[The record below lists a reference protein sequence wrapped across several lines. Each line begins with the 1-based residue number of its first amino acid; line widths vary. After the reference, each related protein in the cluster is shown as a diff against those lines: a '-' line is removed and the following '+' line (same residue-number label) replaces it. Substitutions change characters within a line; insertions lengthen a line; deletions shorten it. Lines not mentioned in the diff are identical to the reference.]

1 MVSRLTPALQPA
13 AADVMR
19 SRLAEVPTCGR
30 QPKQRTTSRRKD
42 RIVRISVLGALAL
55 ALVSSAASA
64 QTTDG
69 GYERALSTS
78 MASVAKA
85 MHSTIRTNLA
95 DSAARMTE
103 ADFAFR
109 PTPEARSFGQ
119 LVGHVINVNY
129 FFCSQA
135 AGEQFPATANY
146 ETISDRATLVK
157 ALQDS
162 LSYCDRIY
170 DTTTDANFN
179 EPVVMPP
186 QAGTPAPPTL
196 RGAVLMFN
204 IAHNN
209 EHYGN
214 LVVYMRLRGRV
225 PPSTAR
231 TQGSIQR

>member
-1 MVSRLTPALQPA
+1 MRGSFVGAVVLT
-13 AADVMR
+13 
-19 SRLAEVPTCGR
+19 
-30 QPKQRTTSRRKD
+30 
-42 RIVRISVLGALAL
+42 
-55 ALVSSAASA
+55 LVGSAASA

-78 MASVAKA
+78 LASVANA
-85 MHSTIRTNLA
+85 MHSTIRANLA
-95 DSAARMTE
+95 DSVAQMSE

-109 PTPEARSFGQ
+109 PTPEVRSFGQ
-119 LVGHVINVNY
+119 LVGHVANANY

-135 AGEQFPATANY
+135 AGEKYPATANY
-146 ETISDRATLVK
+146 ETNQDRTTLVK

-170 DTTTDANFN
+170 QGTTDANFN
-179 EPVVMPP
+179 EPATMPP
-186 QAGTPAPPTL
+186 QGGVPVTKTV
-196 RGAVLMFN
+196 RGAVLVFN
-204 IAHNN
+204 ATHNN

-231 TQGSIQR
+231 AQGAKQP